1 MCCCRMYVYVVVEW
15 ARVEPLSLSEAF
27 LILAGQNCGDAA
39 ADKVTVSSVHY
50 YVCSTFN
57 LYSDVITDLLHI

>member
-1 MCCCRMYVYVVVEW
+1 MACVVVVVVEW

-39 ADKVTVSSVHY
+39 ADLQ
-50 YVCSTFN
+50 ST
-57 LYSDVITDLLHI
+57 